1 MDKKIISIDENVL
14 AETSEDMFNKTYSAL
29 KNSVSSEGIDAI
41 LTGKVSG
48 VETVNKMPVAVIFY
62 DMFKIIIPAVE
73 FMDVEVR
80 EGNDPMNLYRIL
92 MNKRLGSEV
101 DYIVKVVDK
110 DKKIA
115 IASRKEAM
123 KIIKDQAYFAKDEN
137 GNYVIE
143 EDSILETR
151 VVAVMRAG
159 IIVEAFGVE
168 TYIPPKDLS
177 YSRVYDSAELFTQ
190 GDRVLVKVKGIE
202 RGADNKVVLVFSVK
216 EAYDNPIGENI
227 AKYNEGDIYTG
238 KVTLIDNK
246 NVFVKLDG
254 NVDVLCKYP
263 TRLNPLV
270 DSEVAVRIT
279 LKNTDM
285 NRLFGI
291 IINVARV

>member
-14 AETSEDMFNKTYSAL
+14 AETSEDMFNKTYDTL
-29 KNSVSSEGIDAI
+29 KNSVSSDGVDAI

-62 DMFKIIIPAVE
+62 DMFKVIIPAVE
-73 FMDVEVR
+73 FMDIEVR
-80 EGNDPMNLYRIL
+80 DGNDPMSLYRIL

-123 KIIKDQAYFAKDEN
+123 NIIKDQAYFSKDEN
-137 GNYVIE
+137 GDYVIE
-143 EDSILETR
+143 EGSVLETR

-177 YSRVYDSAELFTQ
+177 YNRVYDSAELFTQ
-190 GDRVLVKVKGIE
+190 GDRVLVKVNGIE
-202 RGADNKVVLVFSVK
+202 RSKDNNIALVFSVK
-216 EAYDNPIGENI
+216 EAYDNPLGENI

-238 KVTLIDNK
+238 KVTMINNK

-263 TRLNPLV
+263 TRLNPIV

-285 NRLFGI
+285 NRLFGT